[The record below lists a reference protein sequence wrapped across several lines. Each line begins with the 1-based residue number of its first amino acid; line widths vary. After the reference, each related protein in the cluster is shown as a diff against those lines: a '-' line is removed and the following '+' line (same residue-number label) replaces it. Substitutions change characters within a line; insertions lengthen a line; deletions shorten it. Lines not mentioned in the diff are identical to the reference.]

1 MASRPSFLV
10 DINGVLYTGNKP
22 IAGAAEAV
30 DFLRDNDYSFRFISN
45 ATQSCRATLHKKL
58 KSLGFDIRE
67 KELFT
72 APVAT
77 ARYIKKTGMK
87 RCFLITTGD
96 VYKDFKKEGIVQT
109 DKRPDHVVIGD
120 AGKGFTYERMN
131 AAFNY
136 ILEGAD
142 LIAMEKDRYWRSS
155 RGLALCGGPY
165 TAALEYA
172 TGIKATLIGKPSR
185 DFLLLALADMNAKPK
200 NTILIGDDLI
210 TDIAGAQRAGMRGF
224 LVTSGK
230 HDRKDA
236 KRSVIKPDEVLDSIA
251 GLRGLDLYNKKK

>member
-1 MASRPSFLV
+1 MPGKPSFLI
-10 DINGVLYTGNKP
+10 DINGVLYTDNIP
-22 IAGAAEAV
+22 INGAIETI
-30 DFLRDNDYSFRFISN
+30 DYLRDNKFSFRFISN

-58 KSLGFDIRE
+58 KRFGFDIRE

-77 ARYIKKTGMK
+77 ARYIRNTGMR
-87 RCFLITTGD
+87 RCYMLVTGD
-96 VYKDFKKEGIVQT
+96 VYKDFKKEGILRT

-120 AGKGFTYERMN
+120 AGKDFTYARMN
-131 AAFNY
+131 KAFNS

-142 LIAMEKDRYWRSS
+142 LIAMEKDRYWRSPN
-155 RGLALCGGPY
+155 GLALCGGPY
-165 TAALEYA
+165 TAALEYS

-185 DFLLLALADMNAKPK
+185 DFLRMALKDMKALPK
-200 NTILIGDDLI
+200 NTIAIGDDLI

-230 HDRKDA
+230 HKKKDV
-236 KRSVIKPDEVLDSIA
+236 KKSVIKPDTVLDSIA
-251 GLRGLDLYNKKK
+251 ELKNLF

>member
-1 MASRPSFLV
+1 MALRPSFLI
-10 DINGVLYTGNKP
+10 DINGVLYVGNRP
-22 IAGAAEAV
+22 VAGAAEAI
-30 DFLRDNDYSFRFISN
+30 DFLRDSDYSFRFISN
-45 ATQSCRATLHKKL
+45 ATQSCRETLHKKL
-58 KSLGFDIRE
+58 RKFGFDIRE

-72 APVAT
+72 APVAA
-77 ARYIKKTGMK
+77 ARYVKKTRMK
-87 RCFLITTGD
+87 KCFLITTGD
-96 VYKDFKKEGIVQT
+96 VYKDFKKEGIAHT

-120 AGKGFTYERMN
+120 AGRNFTYERMN
-131 AAFNY
+131 AAFNH

-142 LIAMEKDRYWRSS
+142 LIAMEKDRYWRSPD
-155 RGLALCGGPY
+155 GLALCGGSY

-185 DFLLLALADMNAKPK
+185 VFLHMALADMDARPK

-210 TDIAGAQRAGMRGF
+210 TDVAGAQRAGMRGF

-236 KRSVIKPDEVLDSIA
+236 KRSVIKPDAILGSIA
-251 GLRGLDLYNKKK
+251 DIRDFL